1 MFYMPPGEIWR
12 FQMNAARAMG
22 NSLNPEYKE
31 ELKRCLAENQD
42 ERVREMATWALE
54 KLNQGDSSRPLK
66 KHHKCHPCL

>member
-1 MFYMPPGEIWR
+1 MDEQYYIEKILPHMFYMPPGEIWR

-54 KLNQGDSSRPLK
+54 KLNQG
-66 KHHKCHPCL
+66 